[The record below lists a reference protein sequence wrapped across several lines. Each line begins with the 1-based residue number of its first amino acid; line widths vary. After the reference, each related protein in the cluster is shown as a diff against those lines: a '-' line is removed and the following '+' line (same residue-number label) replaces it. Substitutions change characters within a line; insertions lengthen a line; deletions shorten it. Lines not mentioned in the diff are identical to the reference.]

1 MRGRNY
7 VDHPSLEQS
16 LGYHVRGAGE
26 PNTNMANS
34 FCKVVIVLLRLPA
47 AAGAAS
53 HGRSGGEGGQLEEAH
68 FEVVLQE
75 VVASLAPYRLCEGLG
90 QHTRHLSCKK
100 KTTFY

>member
-16 LGYHVRGAGE
+16 LGYHVRGAGQ
-26 PNTNMANS
+26 PNPNMPDS
-34 FCKVVIVLLRLPA
+34 FCKVLIIVLLRLPA
-47 AAGAAS
+47 AAGAATS
-53 HGRSGGEGGQLEEAH
+53 RGRGEGGYVKEAH

-75 VVASLAPYRLCEGLG
+75 VVASLAPYRLGEGLG
-90 QHTRHLSCKK
+90 QHTRHLSCNK